1 MSKKEEKAKVGR
13 PKLADKDLIK
23 DSWCRIA
30 ASLSIVIVMII
41 CGVGV
46 LTTRTPWQVLTFK
59 SSDNLKANVVSANN
73 VKDSNSKN
81 NDNVKIIKAK
91 KVTTKI
97 IGTDGKITYIIPA
110 K

>member
-41 CGVGV
+41 SKVV
-46 LTTRTPWQVLTFK
+46 IINK
-59 SSDNLKANVVSANN
+59 SKVKACLKLGFRFVR
-73 VKDSNSKN
+73 
-81 NDNVKIIKAK
+81 
-91 KVTTKI
+91 
-97 IGTDGKITYIIPA
+97 
-110 K
+110 